1 MTTKDDDLQYDI
13 TQPGTES
20 SGSKDFAAT
29 VSFDED
35 LPDKNVKELVSK
47 EPITAFIDDVELN
60 ALSQLRENSEQNTV
74 TDSENVTPESMT
86 MSSILA
92 ATPMDDLSSP
102 AHILDEQPEKVSIP
116 SENTEQISSLHA
128 PKQPILAEYPARKF
142 GNETFVRRF
151 QSEWYKKYPWI
162 SYEVDK
168 DACVCFACV
177 EFGKDTSFVFKNWK
191 KSAKL
196 AKHGKS
202 ENHVRSMARWLQFK
216 AMQRNKTS
224 VLQQLSTAHKDQV
237 ASNRQYLKVIIQS
250 LMYTAQ
256 QNVAIRGHEET
267 RNDIWEVSDINR
279 GNFLELLCIR
289 CNDLP
294 WLRSKLQSQ
303 LQLHAQWTSPVV
315 QNELLE
321 IVANVML
328 ERIAAEA
335 RSSDY
340 YGIVV
345 DETAD
350 ISRTEQ
356 VSIFLRYVFNGE
368 TKETFIGFYS
378 TKSTEGEV
386 LYELVKT
393 AISKLELKLE
403 DIVAECFDGAANM
416 SGARKG
422 LAARMKECSP
432 LSIYVHCHGHRLNLA
447 LQDTMTTI
455 EPLQKAL
462 GVIQSLHNFLEGSPK
477 RHAIFKDIEVED
489 EGEDFKLTIK
499 SQSATRWSCRWA
511 AVKAVVNQM
520 PKIIEALLSLSKDR
534 DPKTYNDSNSLLNS
548 ICDFRFVF
556 GLMVLK
562 VVLSNTDGLS
572 RYLQGKQMDVVTAK
586 KSVDGVI
593 KTLSECR
600 TQENFDL
607 LWSRAEIMAD
617 KIKEQIEGTDFNF
630 KDAKVPRLKQPSRR
644 LQTLVGEM
652 PEVNAEVEYRT
663 VEDHYRIT
671 CYYLSID
678 RIVAEMKY
686 RFEGNDQE
694 VLLAL
699 ADIVFSSSPTMK
711 NIELVSD
718 FYSIDS
724 ELLGSEKNVYEI
736 LMLITLIL
744 KEKTP
749 LKL

>member
-1 MTTKDDDLQYDI
+1 MASRKRLNRHRVQCQECNKEIDSDYKEVHSRLVHNGKKVKCHPVMESSDSSQSKISAFFPKSNMTTKDDDLQYSVNLLR
-13 TQPGTES
+13 TES
-20 SGSKDFAAT
+20 SGSKDSTAT
-29 VSFDED
+29 VCFDED
-35 LPDKNVKELVSK
+35 LFEKNVKEPMSEDQT
-47 EPITAFIDDVELN
+47 EPMTTFIDVDELN

-74 TDSENVTPESMT
+74 TDSCTWTGPG
-86 MSSILA
+86 
-92 ATPMDDLSSP
+92 
-102 AHILDEQPEKVSIP
+102 Q
-116 SENTEQISSLHA
+116 
-128 PKQPILAEYPARKF
+128 
-142 GNETFVRRF
+142 
-151 QSEWYKKYPWI
+151 
-162 SYEVDK
+162 
-168 DACVCFACV
+168 
-177 EFGKDTSFVFKNWK
+177 
-191 KSAKL
+191 
-196 AKHGKS
+196 
-202 ENHVRSMARWLQFK
+202 
-216 AMQRNKTS
+216 
-224 VLQQLSTAHKDQV
+224 DQV
-237 ASNRQYLKVIIQS
+237 ASNRQYLKVIIQL
-250 LMYTAQ
+250 LMYTSQ
-256 QNVAIRGHEET
+256 QNVAIRGHEEN

-289 CNDLP
+289 GNDLP

-303 LQLHAQWTSPVV
+303 HQLHAQWTSPVI

-340 YGIVV
+340 FGIVV

-356 VSIFLRYVFNGE
+356 VSLFLRYIFNGE
-368 TKETFIGFYS
+368 TKETFTGFYS

-393 AISKLELKLE
+393 AISKLELRLE

-455 EPLQKAL
+455 EPLKKAL
-462 GVIQSLHNFLEGSPK
+462 GVIQSLHNFLEGRPK

-489 EGEDFKLTIK
+489 EEEDVTLTIK

-511 AVKAVVNQM
+511 VANQV
-520 PKIIEALLSLSKDR
+520 PKIFEALLSLSKDR
-534 DPKTYNDSNSLLNS
+534 DPETYNDSNSLLNS

-562 VVLSNTDGLS
+562 VILSNTDGLS
-572 RYLQGKQMDVVTAK
+572 RYLQGKQMDVVTARR
-586 KSVDGVI
+586 SVDGVI
-593 KTLSECR
+593 KTLSGCR

-607 LWSRAEIMAD
+607 LWSRAEIMAGE
-617 KIKEQIEGTDFNF
+617 IKELIEGTDFNF
-630 KDAKVPRLKQPSRR
+630 KDAKVPILRQPSRR

-652 PEVNAEVEYRT
+652 PEVNAEMAYRT
-663 VEDHYRIT
+663 AEDHCRIT

-678 RIVAEMKY
+678 KIVTELKC
-686 RFEGNDQE
+686 RFEGHDQE

-699 ADIVFSSSPTMK
+699 ADVVFSSSPNTA

-718 FYSIDS
+718 FYGIDS
-724 ELLGSEKNVYEI
+724 ELLSSEKNVFENIDSDYPDSERKNAATMVRGMFENGVQSRSSSACVQSIFDSGHNPCII
-736 LMLITLIL
+736 LLC
-744 KEKTP
+744 
-749 LKL
+749 

>member
-1 MTTKDDDLQYDI
+1 
-13 TQPGTES
+13 
-20 SGSKDFAAT
+20 
-29 VSFDED
+29 
-35 LPDKNVKELVSK
+35 
-47 EPITAFIDDVELN
+47 
-60 ALSQLRENSEQNTV
+60 
-74 TDSENVTPESMT
+74 
-86 MSSILA
+86 
-92 ATPMDDLSSP
+92 
-102 AHILDEQPEKVSIP
+102 
-116 SENTEQISSLHA
+116 
-128 PKQPILAEYPARKF
+128 
-142 GNETFVRRF
+142 
-151 QSEWYKKYPWI
+151 
-162 SYEVDK
+162 
-168 DACVCFACV
+168 
-177 EFGKDTSFVFKNWK
+177 
-191 KSAKL
+191 
-196 AKHGKS
+196 
-202 ENHVRSMARWLQFK
+202 
-216 AMQRNKTS
+216 
-224 VLQQLSTAHKDQV
+224 
-237 ASNRQYLKVIIQS
+237 
-250 LMYTAQ
+250 MYIAQ
-256 QNVAIRGHEET
+256 QNVAIRGHEEN

-303 LQLHAQWTSPVV
+303 LQLHAQWTSPVI

-350 ISRTEQ
+350 ISRTKQ
-356 VSIFLRYVFNGE
+356 VSLFLRYVFDGE
-368 TKETFIGFYS
+368 TKETFTGFYQS

-393 AISKLELKLE
+393 AISKLELWLE

-455 EPLQKAL
+455 EPLQKSL

-489 EGEDFKLTIK
+489 EDEDVTLTIK

-511 AVKAVVNQM
+511 AVKAVVNQL

-556 GLMVLK
+556 GLNVLK
-562 VVLSNTDGLS
+562 VILSNTDGLS

-593 KTLSECR
+593 KTLSGCR

-617 KIKEQIEGTDFNF
+617 EMKELIEDTDFNF
-630 KDAKVPRLKQPSRR
+630 EDAKVPRLRQPSRR
-644 LQTLVGEM
+644 LQALVGEM
-652 PEVNAEVEYRT
+652 PEVNAEVEYRAA
-663 VEDHYRIT
+663 EDHYRIT

-678 RIVAEMKY
+678 KIVAEMKY

-699 ADIVFSSSPTMK
+699 ADIVFSGSPTRE

-718 FYSIDS
+718 FYGIDS
-724 ELLGSEKNVYEI
+724 ELLGSEKNVFENIDADYPDPERKNVAKI
-736 LMLITLIL
+736 VRNVR
-744 KEKTP
+744 KWCS
-749 LKL
+749 